1 METAPVV
8 LNDVLDK
15 RRIGGFQV
23 GLIAICAGVLF
34 FDGFDA
40 QAISYV
46 APSIVRE
53 WNLPPGELG
62 PVFSAGLFGLM
73 LGALFIAPLAD
84 RFGRRPVILASTA
97 AFGVFTLA
105 TAWASSVDQLL
116 LLRFLTGLG
125 LGGCMPNA
133 VALTSEYSPARSR
146 AFLVML
152 MFNGFSV
159 GSLVGGLLAAQ
170 VIPTVGWRAVFVAGG
185 VLPLAAVP
193 LLYFVLPESIRFLA
207 VSGRSPGK
215 VARLLN
221 RLAPGL
227 GATAETPVTVEKS
240 SAGRMSVR
248 DLFREGRATSTMLL
262 WVIFFMSLLDLYM
275 LVNWLPTLMSTVG
288 APLRTAVLLG
298 ALLQVGGIVGALL
311 LGFIVDRKGPGAALI
326 PAYLV
331 AAACIVGIGF
341 FAAASLPF
349 TTLAVFGAG
358 LGVIGGQ
365 IASNAIAA
373 SVYPTEIRSTGV
385 GWALG
390 IGRIGS
396 IVGPA
401 IGGVLVGMETP
412 VNDIFFLSA
421 GPALIAALAAAALA
435 AHKRRSA

>member
-1 METAPVV
+1 
-8 LNDVLDK
+8 
-15 RRIGGFQV
+15 
-23 GLIAICAGVLF
+23 
-34 FDGFDA
+34 
-40 QAISYV
+40 
-46 APSIVRE
+46 
-53 WNLPPGELG
+53 
-62 PVFSAGLFGLM
+62 
-73 LGALFIAPLAD
+73 
-84 RFGRRPVILASTA
+84 
-97 AFGVFTLA
+97 
-105 TAWASSVDQLL
+105 
-116 LLRFLTGLG
+116 
-125 LGGCMPNA
+125 MPNA

-248 DLFREGRATSTMLL
+248 DLFREGRATSTVLL